1 MADKPKTILVMRHAE
16 KPEDS
21 SDPDLSRAGHVRRQV
36 RQLCKSASVALPRS
50 RGWARLARPS
60 RGFVQ

>member
-36 RQLCKSASVALPRS
+36 APAVQIRVSRTAS
-50 RGWARLARPS
+50 LARM
-60 RGFVQ
+60 G